1 MRATVQ
7 IDKYNWQ
14 DESALYVFYIDF
26 EIKPRKDDT
35 VISLIEYEGRFAVV
49 ELQWLYEKEL
59 KNGLKVRGSFPAEQT
74 WENVKGFRYLYE
86 DELKLIGKKINE
98 LFEKNNVEN

>member
-1 MRATVQ
+1 M
-7 IDKYNWQ
+7 IYD
-14 DESALYVFYIDF
+14 FYYRHCED
-26 EIKPRKDDT
+26 PKDDT

-59 KNGLKVRGSFPAEQT
+59 ENGFKCRGSFPAERT

-86 DELKLIGKKINE
+86 DELKRIGEKINE
-98 LFEKNNVEN
+98 LFEKKQCKKLIVFQKIVSLEKK

>member
-26 EIKPRKDDT
+26 DIKPRKDDT

-59 KNGLKVRGSFPAEQT
+59 ENGFKCRGSFPAERT

-86 DELKLIGKKINE
+86 DELKRIGEKINE
-98 LFEKNNVEN
+98 LFEKNNVKN

>member
-26 EIKPRKDDT
+26 DIKPRKDDT
-35 VISLIEYEGRFAVV
+35 LDIEYDGRFIRATVYDITHR
-49 ELQWLYEKEL
+49 L
-59 KNGLKVRGSFPAEQT
+59 
-74 WENVKGFRYLYE
+74 
-86 DELKLIGKKINE
+86 KINSDNCNN
-98 LFEKNNVEN
+98 EKPEVLIRAEIVQEYDID

>member
-14 DESALYVFYIDF
+14 DEPALYVFYIDF
-26 EIKPRKDDT
+26 DIKPRKDDT

-59 KNGLKVRGSFPAEQT
+59 ENGFKCRGSFPAERT
-74 WENVKGFRYLYE
+74 WENVKGFQYIYE
-86 DELKLIGKKINE
+86 DELKHIGKKSMSC
-98 LFEKNNVEN
+98 LKKKTM